1 MKRRT
6 VKRILTYVRPYRAAF
21 AASCASAL
29 LYVLFTLLGPVF
41 TGRAIDNILGPGQV
55 DLRGVLYYLALL
67 GISVLLAAASQ
78 WVMNVCTRK
87 ISSRASNDM
96 RGEAFRVLN
105 RTPLKY
111 IDGHTHGDIISRMV
125 NDADLVA
132 EGLLQGLTQLLPGVA
147 TILGTLVVMAVLN
160 PVIALVVVL
169 VTPVSIAF
177 AGFVARRT
185 TGFFKAQSAAQGRLS
200 GFVNEM
206 VAGQSVVKAFGYE
219 DRCFAQFDA
228 ISDELYD
235 TGLKSVFYS
244 SVTNPGTRFVNAIVY
259 AAVGVIGAI
268 SAIGGSITVGQ
279 LSCFLTYA
287 NQYTK
292 PFNEVTGVLTGK
304 GLSYGG
310 SLVRP
315 EATGYGLCYFTQEA
329 LRCMKQDSFEGK
341 TVVVSGSGNVAIY
354 ATEKAT
360 QLGGKVVALSD
371 SNGYIYDK
379 NGVNLDVVKA
389 IKLQRRG
396 RISEYVKEVPGAEY
410 HEGCAGIWGIPCDIA
425 LPCATQNEIDGES
438 AKKLAANGC
447 KVVCEG
453 ANMPS
458 TPEAIAVY
466 EANGILYGPAKAA
479 NAGGVATSG
488 LEMSQNSL
496 RLSWSFEEVDARLQD
511 IMTAI
516 FHNAYDASKACGAE
530 GNLMV
535 GANVAGFI
543 KVADAMLAQGVAY

>member
-41 TGRAIDNILGPGQV
+41 TGRAIDNILGLGQV

-268 SAIGGSITVGQ
+268 SAIGGFITVGQ

-292 PFNEVTGVLTGK
+292 PFNEVTGVLTQ
-304 GLSYGG
+304 LQTAVASAERLFAVIDEPTERPDAPDHPLYGRW
-310 SLVRP
+310 VR
-315 EATGYGLCYFTQEA
+315 
-329 LRCMKQDSFEGK
+329 
-341 TVVVSGSGNVAIY
+341 
-354 ATEKAT
+354 
-360 QLGGKVVALSD
+360 
-371 SNGYIYDK
+371 GYITERYTGNSVILK
-379 NGVNLDVVKA
+379 NMLEQLTADYTEA
-389 IKLQRRG
+389 QLR
-396 RISEYVKEVPGAEY
+396 ELE
-410 HEGCAGIWGIPCDIA
+410 
-425 LPCATQNEIDGES
+425 EIFTACS
-438 AKKLAANGC
+438 R
-447 KVVCEG
+447 
-453 ANMPS
+453 
-458 TPEAIAVY
+458 Y
-466 EANGILYGPAKAA
+466 EA
-479 NAGGVATSG
+479 
-488 LEMSQNSL
+488 
-496 RLSWSFEEVDARLQD
+496 SF
-511 IMTAI
+511 
-516 FHNAYDASKACGAE
+516 
-530 GNLMV
+530 
-535 GANVAGFI
+535 
-543 KVADAMLAQGVAY
+543 

>member
-259 AAVGVIGAI
+259 AAVGVIGRDL
-268 SAIGGSITVGQ
+268 GHWR
-279 LSCFLTYA
+279 FH
-287 NQYTK
+287 
-292 PFNEVTGVLTGK
+292 
-304 GLSYGG
+304 YGG
-310 SLVRP
+310 PAEL
-315 EATGYGLCYFTQEA
+315 LF
-329 LRCMKQDSFEGK
+329 
-341 TVVVSGSGNVAIY
+341 
-354 ATEKAT
+354 
-360 QLGGKVVALSD
+360 
-371 SNGYIYDK
+371 
-379 NGVNLDVVKA
+379 DVCEPVHQA
-389 IKLQRRG
+389 LQRGDG
-396 RISEYVKEVPGAEY
+396 RADAASDGCGQRRAPVRRYRRADRTP
-410 HEGCAGIWGIPCDIA
+410 GCAGRPCPHGLRGPCDGQ
-425 LPCATQNEIDGES
+425 PCGLCLCS
-438 AKKLAANGC
+438 GGAA
-447 KVVCEG
+447 
-453 ANMPS
+453 
-458 TPEAIAVY
+458 
-466 EANGILYGPAKAA
+466 
-479 NAGGVATSG
+479 
-488 LEMSQNSL
+488 
-496 RLSWSFEEVDARLQD
+496 
-511 IMTAI
+511 
-516 FHNAYDASKACGAE
+516 H
-530 GNLMV
+530 
-535 GANVAGFI
+535 
-543 KVADAMLAQGVAY
+543 